1 MPTTGSERA
10 EIHIVGQRP
19 TEQEQSRAQALKARN
34 PIPVKHRIPP
44 FRGVAGEAI
53 LFNRGRPILLILL
66 FQSNEKIKEKRFSQ
80 SITFARHNEKT
91 LRRVNSKR

>member
-10 EIHIVGQRP
+10 EIHSVGQRP

-44 FRGVAGEAI
+44 FRGAAGGAI
-53 LFNRGRPILLILL
+53 PFNRALPYPGDFALSEQLGD
-66 FQSNEKIKEKRFSQ
+66 EDTKIDS
-80 SITFARHNEKT
+80 HNQ
-91 LRRVNSKR
+91 